1 MQSDFRTSNQIFR
14 YNDIYMHYYSNSHI
28 HTSDFR
34 NRGEQTEHLSMHVSS
49 VSSRLQ
55 VGNRERNRAE
65 QSVQGSRA
73 EQGRT
78 EDIPSA
84 SGVGLGGWGSA

>member
-1 MQSDFRTSNQIFR
+1 MQ
-14 YNDIYMHYYSNSHI
+14 YYSNSQI

-34 NRGEQTEHLSMHVSS
+34 NRGEE
-49 VSSRLQ
+49 SSR
-55 VGNRERNRAE
+55 EIE
-65 QSVQGSRA
+65 QSSSREQSRA
-73 EQGRT
+73 G

>member
-1 MQSDFRTSNQIFR
+1 MQ
-14 YNDIYMHYYSNSHI
+14 YYSNSQI

-34 NRGEQTEHLSMHVSS
+34 NRGEESS
-49 VSSRLQ
+49 K
-55 VGNRERNRAE
+55 EIE
-65 QSVQGSRA
+65 QSSLREQSRA
-73 EQGRT
+73 G